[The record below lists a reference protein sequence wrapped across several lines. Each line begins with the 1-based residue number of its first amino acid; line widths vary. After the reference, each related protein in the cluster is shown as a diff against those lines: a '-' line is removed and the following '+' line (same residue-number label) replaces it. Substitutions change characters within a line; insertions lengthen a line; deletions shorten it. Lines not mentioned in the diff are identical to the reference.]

1 MNRFSIKRVEIENFR
16 SIQKKV
22 VLDIKPGLY
31 TIEGINN
38 DEKGA
43 TNASGKSSL
52 FSGIYWCLTGSPL
65 TNETLADEVIN
76 DKAGK
81 NCKVCLYI
89 SFDEGELKITR
100 TRKDDELGN
109 TLIVEMNGQ
118 DISCHRNADTQERLN
133 QLIKIPFEL
142 LHSTIM
148 MTHDIKSA
156 FSELSPQQR
165 IQTLESIRDYSVW
178 DRVREEA
185 NKNIKEYNS
194 KITENNLNIS
204 NVYGSLSTY
213 SEMVD
218 KDRKNLISLQNSVV
232 LSALVESI
240 DKGEQDKKILED
252 QILVA
257 EKELSEIKEKSRI
270 FNVDNQDKLNKITE
284 EANLIKSN
292 IRDLEFSLKEL
303 NSSLNLIEKWF
314 IDDKCPTCGKLLDRT
329 KVEISQNEVKKV
341 ELSSKIEEIKAKISS
356 QNAQLDEKRKEWSS
370 INAQVKKDKENQAS
384 LADELSKK
392 EQNLQKLNVALTNVD
407 KNITKWTYEVNFHA
421 EKVKKLEE
429 SIKSHE
435 ENIAK
440 LTIEKS
446 EFEKNNVAL
455 ENKRQLSDYY
465 YKLLGSKGELR
476 PYLLNK
482 DIQALNNY
490 MQKYIHCFFRNTNV
504 ELKLNGASI
513 DIKIDSLGVKKTV
526 SRLSGGEKKR
536 LDIAIQF
543 ALYDLLQSTSQI
555 RFNLVCFD
563 EIEAELDEVGIQQI
577 IDMVEDKSSE
587 IESVFWITNNSMVS
601 ESIPN
606 KIICKKTLGVTTLEE
621 V

>member
-165 IQTLESIRDYSVW
+165 IQTLESIRDYSIW
-178 DRVREEA
+178 DKVREEA

-204 NVYGSLSTY
+204 NVNGSLSTY
-213 SEMVD
+213 SEMID
-218 KDRKNLISLQNSVV
+218 KDRKNLTSLQNSIDLTV
-232 LSALVESI
+232 LTERITKS
-240 DKGEQDKKILED
+240 EQDKKVLED
-252 QILVA
+252 QILVF
-257 EKELSEIKEKSRI
+257 EKELAELKEKSNSVNNDAR
-270 FNVDNQDKLNKITE
+270 DELNKITE
-284 EANLIKSN
+284 EANVIKSEV
-292 IRDLEFSLKEL
+292 RDLEFSLKEV
-303 NSSLNLIEKWF
+303 NSNLNLVEKWF
-314 IDDKCPTCGKLLDRT
+314 VDDSCPTCGKKLDRT
-329 KVEISQNEVKKV
+329 EVEIDQNKAKRT
-341 ELSSKIEEIKAKISS
+341 ELLAKIEQINTKIKSK
-356 QNAQLDEKRKEWSS
+356 NTLLDEKRKQWTL
-370 INAQVKKDKENQAS
+370 INAQVKKDKENQTV
-384 LADELSKK
+384 LADEVSKK
-392 EQNLQKLNVALTNVD
+392 EQNIRKMRSDLTD
-407 KNITKWTYEVNFHA
+407 LDRNITKWTYEVNFHA
-421 EKVKKLEE
+421 ENVKKLEE

-440 LTIEKS
+440 LTIDKTD
-446 EFEKNNVAL
+446 FEKNNTIL
-455 ENKRQLSDYY
+455 ESKRQLSDYY

>member
-165 IQTLESIRDYSVW
+165 IQTLESIRDYSIW
-178 DRVREEA
+178 DKVREEA

-204 NVYGSLSTY
+204 NVNGSLSTY
-213 SEMVD
+213 SEMID
-218 KDRKNLISLQNSVV
+218 KDRKNLTSLQNSIDLTV
-232 LSALVESI
+232 LTERITKS
-240 DKGEQDKKILED
+240 EQDKKVLED
-252 QILVA
+252 QILVF
-257 EKELSEIKEKSRI
+257 EKELAELKEK
-270 FNVDNQDKLNKITE
+270 LNSVNNDARDELNRITE
-284 EANLIKSN
+284 EANVIKSEV
-292 IRDLEFSLKEL
+292 RDLEFSLKEV
-303 NSSLNLIEKWF
+303 NSNLNLVEKWF
-314 IDDKCPTCGKLLDRT
+314 VDDSCPTCGKKLDRT
-329 KVEISQNEVKKV
+329 EVEIDQNKAKRT
-341 ELSSKIEEIKAKISS
+341 ELLAKIEQINTKIKSK
-356 QNAQLDEKRKEWSS
+356 NTLLDEKRKQWTL
-370 INAQVKKDKENQAS
+370 INAQVKKDKENQTV
-384 LADELSKK
+384 LADEVSKK
-392 EQNLQKLNVALTNVD
+392 EQNIRKMHSDLTD
-407 KNITKWTYEVNFHA
+407 LDRNITKWTYEVNFHA
-421 EKVKKLEE
+421 ENVKKLEE

-440 LTIEKS
+440 LTIDKTD
-446 EFEKNNVAL
+446 FEKNNTIL
-455 ENKRQLSDYY
+455 ESKRQLSDYY